1 MKRKYYRLVCY
12 IVPKSVVAS
21 KSEGILICK
30 EGRQL
35 KHDENQ
41 LLIQQLFFLQYGTST
56 ENSNIKKT
64 RKSFYDFILR
74 RLI

>member
-1 MKRKYYRLVCY
+1 MKRKYFRLICY
-12 IVPKSVVAS
+12 IVSKSVVAS

-41 LLIQQLFFLQYGTST
+41 LLIQQLFCYSMGQVL
-56 ENSNIKKT
+56 KT
-64 RKSFYDFILR
+64 RI
-74 RLI
+74 